1 MRKSIFTIIILALFC
16 QVVCLSACKKSGAC
30 DVNKPLEDLP
40 WLKTRVSEITLLI
53 NQSKTAQDVS
63 IYQCVYGNNEIGFL
77 IEEGNASPFYNC
89 NGDVLCVMG
98 GFAGATC
105 YELNIV
111 SKKLIWK
118 KKKR

>member
-1 MRKSIFTIIILALFC
+1 MKRKNLLIAILLILI
-16 QVVCLSACKKSGAC
+16 VCLSACKKSGVC

-53 NQSKTAQDVS
+53 NQSRTAQSVS

-77 IEEGNASPFYNC
+77 IDEGNIGPFYNC
-89 NGDVLCVMG
+89 SGDVLCVMG

-105 YELNIV
+105 SELNIV
-111 SKKLIWK
+111 SKKCIWK
-118 KKKR
+118 KGKR